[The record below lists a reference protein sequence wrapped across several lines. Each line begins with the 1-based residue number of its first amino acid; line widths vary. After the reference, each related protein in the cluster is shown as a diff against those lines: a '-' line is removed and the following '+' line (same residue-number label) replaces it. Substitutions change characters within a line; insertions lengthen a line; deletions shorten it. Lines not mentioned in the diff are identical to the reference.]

1 MGARQTPVVRLLCL
15 PRRLLRRRHC
25 RHQSKATGNIINT
38 ILFHLPRAPLFCFL
52 HLASPPPPPLAFSRS
67 ASRGFIHYYATSSLN
82 FCFWFEGPNQKAEIF
97 EVRHDVKARLTLSA
111 SGAAGGGE
119 GARTHIQV
127 LANSAVASVLVFL
140 HARRLQ
146 LQAQQLQQQQ
156 QQSPSPFS
164 SPNCWDWR
172 KDVLVPGII
181 A

>member
-1 MGARQTPVVRLLCL
+1 
-15 PRRLLRRRHC
+15 
-25 RHQSKATGNIINT
+25 
-38 ILFHLPRAPLFCFL
+38 
-52 HLASPPPPPLAFSRS
+52 
-67 ASRGFIHYYATSSLN
+67 
-82 FCFWFEGPNQKAEIF
+82 
-97 EVRHDVKARLTLSA
+97 
-111 SGAAGGGE
+111 
-119 GARTHIQV
+119 V